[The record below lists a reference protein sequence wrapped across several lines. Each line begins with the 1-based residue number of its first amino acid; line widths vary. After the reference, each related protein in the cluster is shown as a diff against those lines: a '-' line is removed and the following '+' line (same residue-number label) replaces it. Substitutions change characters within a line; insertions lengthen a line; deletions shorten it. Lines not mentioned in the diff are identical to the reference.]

1 MKRPTLLAIA
11 AAVVLSASAYARDSY
26 QTQMQSALEGVERPA
41 DFNVSAYLTFETLQ
55 NGDPRLLD
63 FITPGLRNAPPSDL
77 KTLMGGETRL
87 TAANY
92 SAVIDRL
99 FLGDDVASYK
109 ALRGAEATREQ
120 TDTLKAEI
128 EKSYKTCQNLPETMT
143 HEAFSQFL
151 DMFNIIANIDGAGF
165 TGEGVRKY
173 LIASASFVQLE
184 HGSKLTQDG
193 LLQLSEFIA
202 LLYHYLNTADANR
215 LDAGQRE
222 LLTLLKGSRITILTS
237 YSNEKTT
244 TRTFPEIPENA
255 GNITSGP
262 GKGLHSLIPGID
274 DYFSRARKILT
285 KTLTSRVELEMA
297 QQRLHDGQQRL
308 QDSQQ
313 RLQETNKRF
322 DDLGINIAEEE
333 AKSKILKKQLK
344 ESNEKLKESNEKLKE
359 SNEKVKESNEK
370 LKESNEQLKEDK
382 EIIKGLLVLNEFVG
396 LAQKELKGDAAP
408 MSKNLMIHY
417 KEAKKAF
424 EDLKKYRKSNSAVE
438 QALSSCESIF
448 SKLEKMEK

>member
-26 QTQMQSALEGVERPA
+26 QTQMQSALDGVKRPA

-55 NGDPRLLD
+55 SGDPRLLD
-63 FITPGLRNAPPSDL
+63 LIVPGLRNAPLSDL

-87 TAANY
+87 TASNY

-120 TDTLKAEI
+120 MDTLKAEL

-184 HGSKLTQDG
+184 HGSKLTQAG
-193 LLQLSEFIA
+193 LLQLSEFIS

-244 TRTFPEIPENA
+244 TRTFPEIPESA
-255 GNITSGP
+255 GNITSEP

-274 DYFSRARKILT
+274 DYFSKATKILIRS
-285 KTLTSRVELEMA
+285 LTARVELEK
-297 QQRLHDGQQRL
+297 GKQRL
-308 QDSQQ
+308 QDGQQ
-313 RLQETNKRF
+313 RLQETNKEIAA
-322 DDLGINIAEEE
+322 LGINPND
-333 AKSKILKKQLK
+333 KDVLKLLDQ
-344 ESNEKLKESNEKLKE
+344 
-359 SNEKVKESNEK
+359 KVKESNEQ

-408 MSKNLMIHY
+408 LSKNLMIKY

-448 SKLEKMEK
+448 SKLENPSTR